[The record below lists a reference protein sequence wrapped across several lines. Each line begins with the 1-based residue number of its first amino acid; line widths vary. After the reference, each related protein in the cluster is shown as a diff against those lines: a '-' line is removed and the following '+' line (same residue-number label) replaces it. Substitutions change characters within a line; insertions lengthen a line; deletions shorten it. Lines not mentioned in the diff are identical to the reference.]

1 MEVTNEEI
9 MDMRES
15 FKKLESE
22 KENLSLQVRGV
33 NCILIYLYRSG
44 V

>member
-33 NCILIYLYRSG
+33 KCLLIEFFYDD
-44 V
+44 

>member
-1 MEVTNEEI
+1 LSRGGVVVTNEEI

-22 KENLSLQVRGV
+22 KENLSLQVRGETV
-33 NCILIYLYRSG
+33 Y
-44 V
+44 